1 MAWYAWPH
9 LILFTSHSSL
19 MRQVLLIPIWW
30 KRLRH
35 HEIKLQRWCQSHTRV
50 SPLPRCHCSIKLT
63 LENRPHFW
71 VGLGRTTCTWHISA
85 LEKQTPTT
93 EQFCE
98 QLAPACPWRE
108 RVTSLPLITDSAN
121 SYQGPTTILDA
132 GITTRDNTE
141 KILALGACIL
151 AGEKQK
157 QSINIINKY
166 IKLYVR
172 RRMGYG
178 KKIEPNK
185 ESLKCRRGDLI

>member
-1 MAWYAWPH
+1 M
-9 LILFTSHSSL
+9 
-19 MRQVLLIPIWW
+19 

-35 HEIKLQRWCQSHTRV
+35 HEIKLQRWCQSHTWV
-50 SPLPRCHCSIKLT
+50 SPLPRCYRFIMLT

-71 VGLGRTTCTWHISA
+71 VGLGRTMCMWYISA
-85 LEKQTPTT
+85 LERQTPTT

-98 QLAPACPWRE
+98 QFAHACPWRE
-108 RVTSLPLITDSAN
+108 RVTLLILIADLAN
-121 SYQGPTTILDA
+121 SYQGPATILDA
-132 GITTRDNTE
+132 GVTARDNTE

-157 QSINIINKY
+157 QIINIINKY

-178 KKIEPNK
+178 KKIEPDK
-185 ESLKCRRGDLI
+185 EDLKCRRGDLI